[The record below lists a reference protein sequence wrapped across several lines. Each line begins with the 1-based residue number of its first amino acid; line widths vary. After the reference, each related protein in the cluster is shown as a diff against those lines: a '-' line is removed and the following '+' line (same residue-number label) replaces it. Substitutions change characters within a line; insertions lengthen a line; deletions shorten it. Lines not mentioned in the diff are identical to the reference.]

1 MNSLS
6 TTGFVVAGVALVA
19 TPVWWLL
26 SPRPQSPTMARV
38 SGVVTPGLALLT
50 ASGRF

>member
-1 MNSLS
+1 MTSLS
-6 TTGFVVAGVALVA
+6 TAGFVVAGVALVA
-19 TPVWWLL
+19 TPVSWLL
-26 SPRPQSPTMARV
+26 WPRSESTTTARV